1 MFQAIKLFIKSI
13 NPIFIVYFLLFLMG
27 ILVGGLTI
35 NYLSNNTIQE
45 LKREILL
52 KDAQKSQQEKTFN
65 EQLVN
70 IENAAKVKEK
80 ENYERYQQKLK
91 ENQAIID
98 NLNTSNNGL
107 RIKVRNLSSSKTQ
120 SSSMGDG
127 TSSGSGFEAELDIAN
142 SRELVKISN
151 RCDIYKEQLKALQDY
166 INTYNS
172 SIK

>member
-13 NPIFIVYFLLFLMG
+13 NPIFIVYFLIFIMG
-27 ILVGGLTI
+27 ICIGGFTI
-35 NYLSNNTIQE
+35 SYLSNNTIQE

-52 KDAQKSQQEKTFN
+52 KEAQKAQQEKNFN

-70 IENAAKVKEK
+70 IENESKIKEK
-80 ENYERYQQKLK
+80 ENYERYKK
-91 ENQAIID
+91 TIKDNQAIID

-107 RIKVRNLSSSKTQ
+107 RIKVRNLQTSETKSSSL
-120 SSSMGDG
+120 GDG
-127 TSSGSGFEAELDIAN
+127 TSSGSGFEAELDISN
-142 SRELVKISN
+142 SRELIKISN